1 MIGEWTAGRRLPSFI
16 VGCRRPIHL
25 HRVSTAFFTLS
36 SGQPLLCCPFCCP
49 FAYQPVQ
56 CQRGVRNALSR
67 RKVPT
72 RHPSSPPANMC
83 ILLFTRGMCCSCFF
97 GAAPGSFFF
106 PTWWRVDLGLRLFL
120 NEVLQRFWSN
130 ESRVRPSVL
139 RVWVS
144 VVCSYCSLGFH
155 LAHVP

>member
-1 MIGEWTAGRRLPSFI
+1 VPKGGSQCFVQEEGAHAAPLITARKHVYFVAHSWN
-16 VGCRRPIHL
+16 V
-25 HRVSTAFFTLS
+25 
-36 SGQPLLCCPFCCP
+36 LL
-49 FAYQPVQ
+49 
-56 CQRGVRNALSR
+56 
-67 RKVPT
+67 
-72 RHPSSPPANMC
+72 
-83 ILLFTRGMCCSCFF
+83 LLF
-97 GAAPGSFFF
+97 GAAPGSFFS
-106 PTWWRVDLGLRLFL
+106 TWWRVDLRLRLFL